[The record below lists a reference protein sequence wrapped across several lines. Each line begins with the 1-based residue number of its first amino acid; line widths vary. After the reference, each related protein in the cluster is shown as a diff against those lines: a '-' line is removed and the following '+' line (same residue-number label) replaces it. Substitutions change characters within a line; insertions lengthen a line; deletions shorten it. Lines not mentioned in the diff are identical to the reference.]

1 MFFFYY
7 SIAFYY
13 LNIYLKNTSL
23 QEIINFSNKDFN
35 KLVNYII
42 SCIHANVICFLSFL
56 FLLNIID
63 FSLWIHCLDIIR
75 GYIFYDTIN
84 ILYNNPYDYQMLIH
98 HLLFFVGSYN
108 NYILKY
114 PSQMALGLLS
124 EISNQFLYFGWF
136 LIKNNFQNTKLFQIN
151 AIILLIL
158 FFIFRVLN
166 FSYMSFFILQH
177 CSTFENLM
185 FLPITLL
192 NFYWFYLLFKKFFN

>member
-1 MFFFYY
+1 MVFLFY
-7 SIAFYY
+7 SSAFYY
-13 LNIYLKNTSL
+13 FNIYLKKTSL
-23 QEIINFSNKDFN
+23 QDIINFSNRDFD
-35 KLVNYII
+35 KLVNYIN
-42 SCIHANVICFLSFL
+42 SCIHANTICFLSFL

-84 ILYNNPYDYQMLIH
+84 ILYNNPCDYQMLIH

-114 PSQMALGLLS
+114 PYQMAIVLLS

-136 LIKNNFQNTKLFQIN
+136 LIKNNLHNTKLFQIN

-158 FFIFRVLN
+158 FLIFRVFN

-177 CSTFENLM
+177 CSTFENFM

-192 NFYWFYLLFKKFFN
+192 NFYWFSLLFKKFFN